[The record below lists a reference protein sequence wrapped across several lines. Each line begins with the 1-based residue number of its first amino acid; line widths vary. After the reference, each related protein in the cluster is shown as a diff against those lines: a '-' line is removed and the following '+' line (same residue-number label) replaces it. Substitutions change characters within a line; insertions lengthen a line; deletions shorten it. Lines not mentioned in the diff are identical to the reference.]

1 MKQTKSH
8 KKKISVSEIANLL
21 DVKPSLVKQFNK
33 NSNFFLW
40 SEYKIP
46 SLLEQR
52 KIVKEARQQIKISFS
67 KSNKSAL
74 LRWEKGWNEILN
86 SVKNNGIKDDLLI
99 PQYFQK
105 HKYVRYGSKYIQ
117 PKSKDFEHQLN
128 NIIRKIIF
136 KKFLSG
142 SSRIIDFGC
151 GTGTSILALI
161 ELFPKLTLI
170 GCDWSKAAVEL
181 INLIGTE
188 KKKDVRGMK
197 FDMFHTKGKKK
208 INLCSA
214 DGIITMH
221 SMEQLGTNFEPFL
234 NFIVEQKPRI
244 CVHLEPIFELYDRTN
259 SFDKIAIDYHLKRN
273 YLRGF
278 LTKLKK
284 LQKEGIVKILEE
296 RRLLIGNFF
305 HDHSSLVVWRPI
317 KM

>member
-1 MKQTKSH
+1 
-8 KKKISVSEIANLL
+8 
-21 DVKPSLVKQFNK
+21 
-33 NSNFFLW
+33 
-40 SEYKIP
+40 
-46 SLLEQR
+46 
-52 KIVKEARQQIKISFS
+52 
-67 KSNKSAL
+67 
-74 LRWEKGWNEILN
+74 
-86 SVKNNGIKDDLLI
+86 
-99 PQYFQK
+99 
-105 HKYVRYGSKYIQ
+105 YGSKYIQ

-142 SSRIIDFGC
+142 SSRIIDFVC

-170 GCDWSKAAVEL
+170 GCDWSKAAVEF

-234 NFIVEQKPRI
+234 NSVI
-244 CVHLEPIFELYDRTN
+244 CN
-259 SFDKIAIDYHLKRN
+259 
-273 YLRGF
+273 
-278 LTKLKK
+278 
-284 LQKEGIVKILEE
+284 
-296 RRLLIGNFF
+296 
-305 HDHSSLVVWRPI
+305 
-317 KM
+317 